1 MFTVLQ
7 YFRMLFLKP
16 VATGLILPYLRL
28 KFEEQDFS
36 LTFTV
41 LLYLRVSWGEEE
53 RRVMTFEG
61 SILVAI
67 GILGIAGAVPVS
79 VVEDEV
85 WNLLSSHEK
94 AAAMAT
100 LAAGSS
106 STGRSTRSEPTTSIA
121 DFDSV
126 SPEVEAEAGY
136 DPDGFPPGSP
146 LHTDEVSD
154 NRLSS
159 FWVCCKR

>member
-7 YFRMLFLKP
+7 YFRMLVLKP

-41 LLYLRVSWGEEE
+41 LLYLRFSWGEEE

-100 LAAGSS
+100 RGAGSS
-106 STGRSTRSEPTTSIA
+106 TTRSTRSEPTTWIA
-121 DFDSV
+121 DSDSV
-126 SPEVEAEAGY
+126 SHEVEAEAGF
-136 DPDGFPPGSP
+136 DPDGFPPVP

-154 NRLSS
+154 NRL
-159 FWVCCKR
+159 F

>member
-1 MFTVLQ
+1 
-7 YFRMLFLKP
+7 
-16 VATGLILPYLRL
+16 
-28 KFEEQDFS
+28 
-36 LTFTV
+36 
-41 LLYLRVSWGEEE
+41 
-53 RRVMTFEG
+53 MTFEG

-67 GILGIAGAVPVS
+67 GILGIAGAVPVVS
-79 VVEDEV
+79 VAEDEV

-100 LAAGSS
+100 IGAGSS
-106 STGRSTRSEPTTSIA
+106 TTRSTRSEPTTWIA
-121 DFDSV
+121 DSDSV
-126 SPEVEAEAGY
+126 SHEVEAEAGY

-159 FWVCCKR
+159 FGFVANAR

>member
-7 YFRMLFLKP
+7 YFRMLVLKP

-41 LLYLRVSWGEEE
+41 LLYLRFSWGEEE

-67 GILGIAGAVPVS
+67 GILGIAGAVPVVS
-79 VVEDEV
+79 VAEDEV

-100 LAAGSS
+100 RGAGSS
-106 STGRSTRSEPTTSIA
+106 TTRSTRSEPTTWTA
-121 DFDSV
+121 DSDLV
-126 SPEVEAEAGY
+126 SHEVEAEAGF
-136 DPDGFPPGSP
+136 DPDGFPRGSP
-146 LHTDEVSD
+146 LLADEVSD
-154 NRLSS
+154 NRLFW
-159 FWVCCKR
+159 FWVFYKC

>member
-53 RRVMTFEG
+53 RRADCE
-61 SILVAI
+61 S
-67 GILGIAGAVPVS
+67 
-79 VVEDEV
+79 
-85 WNLLSSHEK
+85 
-94 AAAMAT
+94 
-100 LAAGSS
+100 
-106 STGRSTRSEPTTSIA
+106 SIA
-121 DFDSV
+121 NF
-126 SPEVEAEAGY
+126 E
-136 DPDGFPPGSP
+136 
-146 LHTDEVSD
+146 L
-154 NRLSS
+154 RI
-159 FWVCCKR
+159 